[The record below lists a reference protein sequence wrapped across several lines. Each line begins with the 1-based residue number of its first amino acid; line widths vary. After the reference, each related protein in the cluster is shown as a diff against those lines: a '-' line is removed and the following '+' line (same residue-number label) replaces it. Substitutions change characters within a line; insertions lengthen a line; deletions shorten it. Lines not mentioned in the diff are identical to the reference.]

1 MSRNWEDVR
10 KSINEFFATAAE
22 KTDEFIKVGKRKISI
37 TEIKRNITSHYAE
50 LGGRV
55 YHLIRRGDVEGV
67 ASDGEVES
75 LVSRIQKLEDE
86 LKAKEIEIEEIRMA
100 TEKAT
105 KAPVS
110 PVGSAEEREAEVRS
124 EPEGEPEKQAAES
137 PEPEG
142 EPKREGAEGPEA
154 ERQDS
159 EEAKPQEPKRD

>member
-55 YHLIRRGDVEGV
+55 YHLIRRGEAAGI

-124 EPEGEPEKQAAES
+124 EPEGEPEG
-137 PEPEG
+137 EPERQ
-142 EPKREGAEGPEA
+142 EAEGSEPE
-154 ERQDS
+154 RPDS
-159 EEAKPQEPKRD
+159 DEAKPQEPKKD